1 MKEDIIKL
9 LEKYED
15 EIMKYTLGNS
25 IDEYDKRYAEEYE
38 YEWDEHKSSIS
49 YTVDKLLSYFGE
61 LAPGAMSYII
71 ISEWSGVM
79 TFDEGDL
86 NIGGLNEVCGKILC
100 ELKY

>member
-15 EIMKYTLGNS
+15 DIMQYTLGSS

-38 YEWDEHKSSIS
+38 YEWREHKVGIA
-49 YTVDKLLSYFGE
+49 YTVNELLSYFGE
-61 LAPGAMSYII
+61 LVPLAMSYVII
-71 ISEWSGVM
+71 AEWSDVM

-86 NIGGLNEVCGKILC
+86 NMKGLEEVCKYILG
-100 ELKY
+100 ELE